1 MGRGPRYPLE
11 VVLGVREREK
21 EAAEEALAE
30 AVLQL
35 KEAEEEEKR
44 RAQMVVAL
52 EARQEEFVTVIYE
65 PEAGGG
71 LAIATID
78 RRKAELRNLEKQ
90 VHQGELHHLE
100 GKAEV
105 QRVEGIVSEARA
117 ALVEKIQA
125 LKAIE
130 KHRKK
135 WKHKRDLE
143 AKKKEEQLM
152 QEVATAKWIE
162 RRREIKS

>member
-30 AVLQL
+30 AVLLL
-35 KEAEEEEKR
+35 KEAEEEEER
-44 RAQMVVAL
+44 QAEVVVSL
-52 EARQEEFVTVIYE
+52 KARQQDFTERIYE
-65 PEAGGG
+65 PEAGGS

-90 VHQGELHHLE
+90 VQGAELRHLE
-100 GKAEV
+100 SKAEV
-105 QRVEGIVSEARA
+105 QRVEGVVSAARS
-117 ALVEKIQA
+117 ALVEAIQA

-130 KHRKK
+130 KHRNK
-135 WKHKRDLE
+135 WKHERELE

-162 RRREIKS
+162 RRREVKS

>member
-21 EAAEEALAE
+21 ETAEEALAE
-30 AVLQL
+30 AVRQL
-35 KEAEEEEKR
+35 KEAENEEKL
-44 RAQMVVAL
+44 RAEEVVGL
-52 EARQEEFVTVIYE
+52 QARQREFTETIYE
-65 PEAGGG
+65 PEANGS

-78 RRKAELRNLEKQ
+78 RRKAELRNLDKQ
-90 VHQGELHHLE
+90 VQQAELRHLE
-100 GKAEV
+100 SKAEV
-105 QRVEGIVSEARA
+105 QRVEGVVSTARS
-117 ALVEKIQA
+117 ALVEAIQA

-135 WKHKRDLE
+135 WKHERDLE

-162 RRREIKS
+162 RRREVKS